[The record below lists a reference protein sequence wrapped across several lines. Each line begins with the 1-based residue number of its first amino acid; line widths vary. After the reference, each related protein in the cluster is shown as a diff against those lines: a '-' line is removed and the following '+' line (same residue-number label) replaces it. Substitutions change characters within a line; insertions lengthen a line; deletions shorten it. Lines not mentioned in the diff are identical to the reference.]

1 METGE
6 KMEEKKGLAAGR
18 IKLNSLLDFRQV
30 ESLQGSS
37 TPFHGLFVA
46 MSGDGTPRKNK
57 EDDIVHGQEA
67 FSKREH
73 EWSPAISRKRVLN
86 EQRKPSNGLKWR
98 SVRR

>member
-1 METGE
+1 MG
-6 KMEEKKGLAAGR
+6 EKKGPAAGR

-57 EDDIVHGQEA
+57 EDDIVHEQEA